1 MLDDIIAESV
11 IYAIQELFKEL
22 EFNRKVE
29 GVITEKIDVSTYK
42 VKIQNNESIIKSMNN
57 TEYIV
62 GDIVDV
68 IIYNNNYSD
77 KKILCRK

>member
-1 MLDDIIAESV
+1 MLDDIMAESV

-29 GVITEKIDVSTYK
+29 GVITEKIDNSTYK

-62 GDIVDV
+62 GDVVYV
-68 IIYNNNYSD
+68 IIFNNNNSD
-77 KKILCRK
+77 RKILCKK

>member
-1 MLDDIIAESV
+1 MLDDIMAESV

-29 GVITEKIDVSTYK
+29 GIITEKIDNSTYK

-62 GDIVDV
+62 GDVVYV
-68 IIYNNNYSD
+68 IIFNNNNSD
-77 KKILCRK
+77 RKILCKK